1 MLMKYLEEGDFMDLI
16 RMKGVSKRYKNGV
29 TAIYDLDLN
38 IKKGEFV
45 FIIGSTGCGKSTLIK
60 MLYREEKPNAG
71 KIIVGGVD
79 VAKLRNRKVYKIRR
93 KIGVVFQDFK
103 LLYKSTVYE
112 NVAFAMRVVGT
123 PGAEIRRRVPAL
135 LRIVNMD
142 AKANHRPGEL
152 SGGEQQRIALARA
165 IANNPDIIVADEP
178 TGNIDPKMS
187 LDIMNM
193 LLRINRKLGKTVLVV
208 THEQNLVDTLG
219 QRVINISHG
228 NVIGDRTIGQH
239 EMPSIG

>member
-1 MLMKYLEEGDFMDLI
+1 MIEF
-16 RMKGVSKRYKNGV
+16 KNVVKEYADV
-29 TAIYDLDLN
+29 TALDGASFTVHD
-38 IKKGEFV
+38 GEFV
-45 FIIGSTGCGKSTLIK
+45 FIVGHSG
-60 MLYREEKPNAG
+60 AG
-71 KIIVGGVD
+71 KTTLTKVLLRQEKVTSGQILVD
-79 VAKLRNRKVYKIRR
+79 GIDITKLPERAIPYYRR
-93 KIGVVFQDFK
+93 KIGMVFQDFRLFQDK
-103 LLYKSTVYE
+103 TAYE

-165 IANNPDIIVADEP
+165 IANNPAIIVADEP
-178 TGNIDPKMS
+178 TGNVDPKMS

-239 EMPSIG
+239 ETPSIG

>member
-1 MLMKYLEEGDFMDLI
+1 MIEF
-16 RMKGVSKRYKNGV
+16 KNVVKEYADV
-29 TAIYDLDLN
+29 TALDGASFTVHD
-38 IKKGEFV
+38 GEFV
-45 FIIGSTGCGKSTLIK
+45 FIVGHSG
-60 MLYREEKPNAG
+60 AG
-71 KIIVGGVD
+71 KTTLTKVLLRQEKVTSGQILVD
-79 VAKLRNRKVYKIRR
+79 GIDITKLPERAIPYYRR
-93 KIGVVFQDFK
+93 KIGMVFQDFRLFQDK
-103 LLYKSTVYE
+103 TAYE

-165 IANNPDIIVADEP
+165 IANNPDIIVDDEP
-178 TGNIDPKMS
+178 TGNVDPKMS

-239 EMPSIG
+239 ETPSIG

>member
-1 MLMKYLEEGDFMDLI
+1 MIEF
-16 RMKGVSKRYKNGV
+16 KNVVKEYADV
-29 TAIYDLDLN
+29 TALDGASFTVHD
-38 IKKGEFV
+38 GEFV
-45 FIIGSTGCGKSTLIK
+45 FIVGHSG
-60 MLYREEKPNAG
+60 AG
-71 KIIVGGVD
+71 KTTLTKVLLRQEKVTSGQILVD
-79 VAKLRNRKVYKIRR
+79 GIDITKLPERAIPYYRR
-93 KIGVVFQDFK
+93 KIGMVFQDFRLFQDK
-103 LLYKSTVYE
+103 TAYE

-178 TGNIDPKMS
+178 TGNVDPKMS

-193 LLRINRKLGKTVLVV
+193 LLRINRKLGKTVLGV

>member
-1 MLMKYLEEGDFMDLI
+1 MIEF
-16 RMKGVSKRYKNGV
+16 KNVVKEYADV
-29 TAIYDLDLN
+29 TALDGASFTVHD
-38 IKKGEFV
+38 GEFV
-45 FIIGSTGCGKSTLIK
+45 FIVGHSG
-60 MLYREEKPNAG
+60 AG
-71 KIIVGGVD
+71 KTTLTKVLLRQEKVTSGQILVD
-79 VAKLRNRKVYKIRR
+79 GIDITKLPERAIPYYRR
-93 KIGVVFQDFK
+93 KIGMVFQDFRLFQDK
-103 LLYKSTVYE
+103 TAYE

-178 TGNIDPKMS
+178 TGNVDPKMS

-228 NVIGDRTIGQH
+228 KVIGDRTIGQH
-239 EMPSIG
+239 ETPSIG

>member
-1 MLMKYLEEGDFMDLI
+1 MIEF
-16 RMKGVSKRYKNGV
+16 KNVVKEYADV
-29 TAIYDLDLN
+29 TALDGASFTVHD
-38 IKKGEFV
+38 GEFV
-45 FIIGSTGCGKSTLIK
+45 FIVGHSG
-60 MLYREEKPNAG
+60 AG
-71 KIIVGGVD
+71 KTTLTKVLLRQEKVTSGQILVD
-79 VAKLRNRKVYKIRR
+79 GIDITKLPERAIPYYRR
-93 KIGVVFQDFK
+93 KIGMVFQDFRLFQDK
-103 LLYKSTVYE
+103 TAYE

-178 TGNIDPKMS
+178 TGNVDPKMS

-228 NVIGDRTIGQH
+228 NVIGDRPIGQH
-239 EMPSIG
+239 ETPSIG

>member
-1 MLMKYLEEGDFMDLI
+1 MIEF
-16 RMKGVSKRYKNGV
+16 KNVVKEYADV
-29 TAIYDLDLN
+29 TALDGASFTVHD
-38 IKKGEFV
+38 GEFV
-45 FIIGSTGCGKSTLIK
+45 FIVGETG
-60 MLYREEKPNAG
+60 AG
-71 KIIVGGVD
+71 KTTLTKVLLRQEKVTSGQILVD
-79 VAKLRNRKVYKIRR
+79 GIDITKLPERAIPYYRR
-93 KIGVVFQDFK
+93 KIGMVFQDFRLFQDK
-103 LLYKSTVYE
+103 TAYE

-178 TGNIDPKMS
+178 TGNVDPKMS

-228 NVIGDRTIGQH
+228 NVIGDRTVGQR

>member
-1 MLMKYLEEGDFMDLI
+1 MIEF
-16 RMKGVSKRYKNGV
+16 KNVVKEYADV
-29 TAIYDLDLN
+29 TALDGASFTVHD
-38 IKKGEFV
+38 GEFV
-45 FIIGSTGCGKSTLIK
+45 FIVGHSG
-60 MLYREEKPNAG
+60 AG
-71 KIIVGGVD
+71 KTTLTKVLLRQEKVTSGQILVD
-79 VAKLRNRKVYKIRR
+79 GIDITKLPERAIPYYRR
-93 KIGVVFQDFK
+93 KIGMVFQDFRLFQDK
-103 LLYKSTVYE
+103 TAYE

-152 SGGEQQRIALARA
+152 SGGEQQRIVLARA

-178 TGNIDPKMS
+178 TGNVDPKMS

-239 EMPSIG
+239 ETPSIG

>member
-1 MLMKYLEEGDFMDLI
+1 MTSGQILVDGIDITKLPE
-16 RMKGVSKRYKNGV
+16 R
-29 TAIYDLDLN
+29 AIPY
-38 IKKGEFV
+38 
-45 FIIGSTGCGKSTLIK
+45 
-60 MLYREEKPNAG
+60 Y
-71 KIIVGGVD
+71 
-79 VAKLRNRKVYKIRR
+79 RR
-93 KIGVVFQDFK
+93 KIGMVFQDFRLFQDK
-103 LLYKSTVYE
+103 TAYE

>member
-1 MLMKYLEEGDFMDLI
+1 MIEF
-16 RMKGVSKRYKNGV
+16 KNVVKEYADV
-29 TAIYDLDLN
+29 TALDGASFTVHD
-38 IKKGEFV
+38 GEFV
-45 FIIGSTGCGKSTLIK
+45 FIVGHSG
-60 MLYREEKPNAG
+60 AG
-71 KIIVGGVD
+71 KTTLTKVLLRQEKVTSGQILVD
-79 VAKLRNRKVYKIRR
+79 GIDITKLPERAIPYYRR
-93 KIGVVFQDFK
+93 KIGMVFQDFRLFQDK
-103 LLYKSTVYE
+103 TAYE
-112 NVAFAMRVVGT
+112 NVAFAMRVVGM

-178 TGNIDPKMS
+178 TGNVDPKMS

>member
-1 MLMKYLEEGDFMDLI
+1 MIKLEH
-16 RMKGVSKRYKNGV
+16 VSKSY
-29 TAIYDLDLN
+29 TAGIPALNDVSLD
-38 IKKGEFV
+38 IEEGEFV
-45 FIIGSTGCGKSTLIK
+45 FIVGDSGSGKSTLIK
-60 MLYREEKPNAG
+60 LLLKELEPTEGTITINNKKLN
-71 KIIVGGVD
+71 KIKRRQIP
-79 VAKLRNRKVYKIRR
+79 KFRRN
-93 KIGVVFQDFK
+93 IGVVFQDFRLFQDK
-103 LLYKSTVYE
+103 TAYE

-178 TGNIDPKMS
+178 TGNVDPKMS

-239 EMPSIG
+239 ETPSIG

>member
-1 MLMKYLEEGDFMDLI
+1 MIEF
-16 RMKGVSKRYKNGV
+16 KNV
-29 TAIYDLDLN
+29 VKEYADIKALDG
-38 IKKGEFV
+38 ISFTVKDGEFA
-45 FIIGSTGCGKSTLIK
+45 FIVGHSG
-60 MLYREEKPNAG
+60 AG
-71 KIIVGGVD
+71 KTTMTRVLLRQEKVTSGQIFVD
-79 VAKLRNRKVYKIRR
+79 GIDITRLPERAIPYYRR
-93 KIGVVFQDFK
+93 KIGMVFQDFRLFQDK
-103 LLYKSTVYE
+103 TAYE

-123 PGAEIRRRVPAL
+123 PGKEIKQRVPAL

-142 AKANHRPGEL
+142 SKAAHRPGEL

-178 TGNIDPKMS
+178 TGNVDPQMS

-208 THEQNLVDTLG
+208 THEKELVDTLG

-228 NVIGDRTIGQH
+228 HMIGDRTA
-239 EMPSIG
+239 EEVSV

>member
-1 MLMKYLEEGDFMDLI
+1 MIEF
-16 RMKGVSKRYKNGV
+16 KNVVKEYADV
-29 TAIYDLDLN
+29 TALDGASFTVHD
-38 IKKGEFV
+38 GEFV
-45 FIIGSTGCGKSTLIK
+45 FIVGHSG
-60 MLYREEKPNAG
+60 AG
-71 KIIVGGVD
+71 KTTLTKVLLRQEKVTSGQILVD
-79 VAKLRNRKVYKIRR
+79 GIDITKLPERAIPYYRR
-93 KIGVVFQDFK
+93 KIGMVFQDFRVFQDK
-103 LLYKSTVYE
+103 TAYE

-178 TGNIDPKMS
+178 TGNVDPKMS

-228 NVIGDRTIGQH
+228 NVIGDRTSGQQAT
-239 EMPSIG
+239 PSSG